1 MSKRKDSKRPITF
14 DGKIKEFLDSKNVVI
29 GEREVLKE
37 KLMEAIQQD
46 KNSVELYNEYCTKD
60 TEINWYDEK
69 IKSLE
74 SRRSKIRN
82 LPIYSKTLE
91 WQEEILGWDEV
102 YELLKKENNEEL
114 LKALME
120 RKMTV
125 NQYMTLLYSW
135 LAEDG
140 EAKDNR
146 ISKVME
152 KFKSWESS
160 IDVKVWKK
168 RSRKWIKT
176 LNDKWTFETTIG
188 EEYILNRLSHYF
200 SRTWI
205 TADDLK
211 AAINFPEW
219 VNISKPED
227 TEVKFKC
234 NNIEWVIKI
243 KFVILDSNGSHKKD
257 EKDEN
262 KSNDAESREKQKKRE
277 LSPKELFDSLETFIK
292 NYLESKNLAEVE
304 HEDIKLLLERLENEK
319 QYKEFCKICKKDILN
334 DERVK
339 FPDSFKD
346 LVDKIS
352 PIKLNEEMLIAIL
365 QSNYKKIDD
374 SWKVSWEVLIFRP
387 FCFEKKDY
395 EWYEDLK
402 NLYGKRLD
410 YSHNGITGEDVTN
423 VINKIHEL
431 ESKIINTYYPHL
443 KNAYFK
449 HEIKFQSDY
458 KIHI

>member
-1 MSKRKDSKRPITF
+1 MAKKESSRKSITF
-14 DGKIKEFLDSKNVVI
+14 DEKIKEISDSKNLVI
-29 GEREVLKE
+29 AERELLKE

-46 KNSVELYNEYCTKD
+46 EDSVKLYEEYRDKQK
-60 TEINWYDEK
+60 EIDWYDEK
-69 IKSLE
+69 IKSIE
-74 SRRSKIRN
+74 SRRAEVKN
-82 LPIYSKTLE
+82 MPIYSQTPE

-102 YELLKKENNEEL
+102 YELLKKENNKEL

-125 NQYMTLLYSW
+125 NQYMSLLYFW

-140 EAKDNR
+140 EAKDDR
-146 ISKVME
+146 ILKVME
-152 KFKSWESS
+152 KFKSWESV

-168 RSRKWIKT
+168 WSWKWIKK
-176 LNDKWTFETTIG
+176 LNDKWTLETTIG

-211 AAINFPEW
+211 AAIKFPEW

-243 KFVILDSNGSHKKD
+243 KFVILDSNDNHKKD

-262 KSNDAESREKQKKRE
+262 KNNDRESREKIEGRE
-277 LSPKELFDSLETFIK
+277 LLAKELFDGLETFIK
-292 NYLESKNLAEVE
+292 VYFASDNLAEVKYD
-304 HEDIKLLLERLENEK
+304 DIKLLLELLQDEK
-319 QYKEFCKICKKDILN
+319 HYKEFCKTCKEEILN
-334 DERVK
+334 DEKAK
-339 FPDSFKD
+339 FPDSFED

-365 QSNYKKIDD
+365 QSNYRKITDSSKD
-374 SWKVSWEVLIFRP
+374 SWGVLIFRP
-387 FCFEKKDY
+387 WCFEKKGY
-395 EWYEDLK
+395 EWYEDLI
-402 NLYGKRLD
+402 NLYRKRSD
-410 YSHNGITGEDVTN
+410 YSRHGITNSD

-443 KNAYFK
+443 KNVYFK
-449 HEIKFQSDY
+449 HEV
-458 KIHI
+458 KIWK